1 MTKFF
6 MFTIK
11 APDFNLE
18 ATLESG
24 QVFGFQKS
32 PDGFYEGT
40 IDGREV
46 RLRQDLNF
54 LQVQN
59 HSQKSTEPKV
69 RHFFDL
75 DRDLNPVYEIL
86 NKEEPLA
93 KILQKFRG
101 LRLIRQ
107 NSWEA
112 LACFIISSNNNVKR
126 IQGIW
131 KNLTSRL
138 SADGFSFPKP
148 FEIAKSHERMLRELG
163 LGYRAPFLFRSAQ
176 FLAHNPVSL
185 DLIREAEYSEARHR
199 LLQFPGIGPKVA
211 DCALLYGFQ
220 KYEAFPVDVWILR
233 VMRKLYF
240 RNRKVSEEKIHG
252 FGQKRWGNLAGYVQQ
267 YLFHGARSGLFD
279 L

>member
-1 MTKFF
+1 
-6 MFTIK
+6 MFEIET
-11 APDFNLE
+11 PDFNLE

-32 PDGFYEGT
+32 VDGFYEGT
-40 IDGREV
+40 IEGREV
-46 RLRQDLNF
+46 RLRQNLNF
-54 LQVQN
+54 LEIHN
-59 HSQKSTEPKV
+59 RSQKSAEPQV
-69 RHFFDL
+69 RRFFDL
-75 DRDLNPVYEIL
+75 DRDLSDVY
-86 NKEEPLA
+86 
-93 KILQKFRG
+93 KILKSDDQLIKSYERFKG
-101 LRLIRQ
+101 LRLIQQ

-138 SADGFSFPKP
+138 SASGRSFPQP
-148 FEIAKSHERMLRELG
+148 IDIARSHEGMLRELG

-176 FLAHNPVSL
+176 FLARNPVSL
-185 DLIREAEYSEARHR
+185 DLIRQSEYEEARHR

-240 RNRKVSEEKIHG
+240 NNRKVSEEKVRK
-252 FGQKRWGNLAGYVQQ
+252 FGQKRWSGLAGYVQQ
-267 YLFHGARSGLFD
+267 YLFHAVRNNVL
-279 L
+279 